1 MYRIGNVKNPPDS
14 MNGPRKKGATSD
26 DRMFA
31 IRVANT
37 AIPTIILKTNEYFI
51 SPPSVTQFDLLA

>member
-1 MYRIGNVKNPPDS
+1 MGKVKNPPES
-14 MNGPRKKGATSD
+14 MNGPQKNGATSD

-37 AIPTIILKTNEYFI
+37 AVPTIILKTNEYFI
-51 SPPSVTQFDLLA
+51 SPPSGTQFNLLA